1 MIVDDDR
8 HWQGV
13 REILKKEFK
22 ILPDSYLSEL
32 WNLNIQNY
40 DEQIKD
46 IGEQSKQEAK
56 MKIALDKIKETWDK
70 TVFEMIKH
78 KNTDVF
84 KLKIDEESFETL
96 EDHQVQAS
104 TMAASKFQDYF
115 EKTVSYWIKALGTIN
130 EIMELLGEVQK
141 KWSFL
146 ENLFIHSEE
155 VKKELPTESET
166 FVGIDV

>member
-8 HWQGV
+8 HWQAV
-13 REILKKEFK
+13 RDILKKEFK

-32 WNLNIQNY
+32 WQLNIHNF

-70 TVFEMIKH
+70 TEFQQMRH
-78 KNTDVF
+78 KQTDIY
-84 KLKIDEESFETL
+84 KLKIDEDSFETL

-115 EKTVSYWIKALGTIN
+115 E
-130 EIMELLGEVQK
+130 E
-141 KWSFL
+141 
-146 ENLFIHSEE
+146 
-155 VKKELPTESET
+155 
-166 FVGIDV
+166 